1 MKKQEI
7 ENIYAIVLAPMT
19 GTAVA
24 LSEVPDPVFA
34 DKVLGDGT
42 CDYSGEWKI
51 VSPVDG
57 EITTIAE
64 TGHAYGF
71 TADNG
76 MEVLVHVGLET
87 VSLKGDCFQI
97 HAKAG
102 DKVKAGDLI
111 AEADLEKIKEAGLN
125 CITPVLI
132 CSDLEEKELVC
143 AKGQV
148 KAGEIEVLTVKE
160 AKEDQTVEASKE
172 NATKQMR
179 TSEANTSADGKAN
192 LEKHQL
198 LRKLKRRNSISTLI
212 SFRNSVK
219 F

>member
-1 MKKQEI
+1 MKKQET

-34 DKVLGDGT
+34 DKVLGDGLAIIPEN
-42 CDYSGEWKI
+42 GKI
-51 VSPVDG
+51 VSPVNG

-125 CITPVLI
+125 CIT
-132 CSDLEEKELVC
+132 
-143 AKGQV
+143 
-148 KAGEIEVLTVKE
+148 
-160 AKEDQTVEASKE
+160 
-172 NATKQMR
+172 
-179 TSEANTSADGKAN
+179 
-192 LEKHQL
+192 QL